1 MLWKDDGRATCHFYY
16 KNIRKMRRRKEHL
29 SCWIWFTRGF
39 DWFVVND
46 PKSLSFWYYYTDFCV
61 FKCAYMY
68 IKIIKTIYRQY
79 VKLNRKKTSNL
90 WWNHQFSD
98 NWWLITPKTSRITSL
113 RCTSYRKCLLVE
125 LRISILALQHVLL
138 HAQVLVLYAD
148 EMRDRRQQTSCHIVI
163 ANALSAPWCN
173 ETHTQR
179 DSHDNM
185 RTLHALVEIHI

>member
-1 MLWKDDGRATCHFYY
+1 MIPSRFRF
-16 KNIRKMRRRKEHL
+16 NIIIL
-29 SCWIWFTRGF
+29 I
-39 DWFVVND
+39 FVFSNVHICIL
-46 PKSLSFWYYYTDFCV
+46 KSLRPYTDN
-61 FKCAYMY
+61 
-68 IKIIKTIYRQY
+68 TSS
-79 VKLNRKKTSNL
+79 LTEKKTSNL

-98 NWWLITPKTSRITSL
+98 NWWLITPKTSQIISL

-148 EMRDRRQQTSCHIVI
+148 EMRDRRQQTSCRIVI
-163 ANALSAPWCN
+163 ANALSAPRCN

-185 RTLHALVEIHI
+185 RTLHALVGINIHI